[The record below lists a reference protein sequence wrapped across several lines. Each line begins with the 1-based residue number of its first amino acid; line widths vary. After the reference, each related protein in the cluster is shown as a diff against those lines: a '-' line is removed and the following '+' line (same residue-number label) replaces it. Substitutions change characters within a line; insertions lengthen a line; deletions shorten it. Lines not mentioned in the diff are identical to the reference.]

1 MSKQKENNIIKVL
14 IKSNIFRSSTFDN
27 IKAKFKIKHPPLG
40 EVIPYE
46 NGKGMTSRQLEN
58 KLGNTLTVRSSKDGN
73 YLTID
78 GSYVKWLT
86 GQNIVGTTNLIS
98 LCLLTFERACSR
110 VGVSPTKEEID
121 AIKDGDFE
129 LLRLD
134 YAVHCDA
141 GSEENAI
148 FLQRQIKRHWAFSR
162 PNYSQYQDVE
172 TLYVGQSSR
181 RRTFKSYM
189 KGRDVEDK
197 GGLDGV
203 AFGVFL
209 EKVSKRLVRLE
220 STWRSK
226 YLAETNSSAVP
237 HIKLRSPLA
246 WKGNLARRLMKKR
259 IRALLGGVTGINSPT
274 ARRHPVKLSNLDR
287 MAIAAHSAGISLE
300 AFSKDKRAFR
310 RLREKIK
317 NAAGIDIALPLDQHQ
332 VGLDFANARLLLDD
346 RIKYR
351 SSHKL
356 FLHMVAHLDSYDPD
370 ETSAV
375 DNLVG

>member
-14 IKSNIFRSSTFDN
+14 IKGNIFRSSTFDN
-27 IKAKFKIKHPPLG
+27 IKAKFKVKHPPLG

-46 NGKGMTSRQLEN
+46 NGKSMTSRQLEN
-58 KLGNTLTVRSSKDGN
+58 KLDNTLTVRSSKDGN

-86 GQNIVGTTNLIS
+86 GQNIVGTTNLIG
-98 LCLLTFERACSR
+98 LCLLTFERACAR

-121 AIKDGDFE
+121 AIKNGDFE

-141 GSEENAI
+141 GSEEKAI
-148 FLQRQIKRHWAFSR
+148 FLQRQIKKHWAFSR
-162 PNYSQYQDVE
+162 KYYSHYKYIE
-172 TLYVGQSSR
+172 TLYVGQSSG
-181 RRTFKSYM
+181 RRTFKSYL
-189 KGRDVEDK
+189 KGRDVKAK
-197 GGLDGV
+197 GGLDDV
-203 AFGVFL
+203 EFGGFL

-220 STWRSK
+220 LTWRSM
-226 YLAETNSSAVP
+226 YLAETNSSTDP
-237 HIKLRSPLA
+237 QLMLRSPLA
-246 WKGNLARRLMKKR
+246 WKGNVARKLMKKS

-274 ARRHPVKLSNLDR
+274 ARKHPAKLSNLDR
-287 MAIAAHSAGISLE
+287 IAIAAHSAGVLLE
-300 AFSKDKRAFR
+300 EHIKDKRALR

-317 NAAGIDIALPLDQHQ
+317 TTNGIDIALPLGQHQ

-356 FLHMVAHLDSYDPD
+356 FLQMVAHLDNYDPD

-375 DNLVG
+375 GDLVG